1 MLAPLKSA
9 QMLKGQRFMMTLF
22 GYSLRVGY
30 LMFSKTKDRPIHFMH
45 IIVFLIGLCCHAFM
59 FL

>member
-22 GYSLRVGY
+22 GCSLRV
-30 LMFSKTKDRPIHFMH
+30 SH
-45 IIVFLIGLCCHAFM
+45 VF
-59 FL
+59 